1 VTADYETM
9 ETVPSA
15 NNLWLF
21 VCIMHETVK
30 KVVAQYH
37 CAATSNRNWRNNVE
51 SNRFIK
57 IV

>member
-1 VTADYETM
+1 VTAGYETM
-9 ETVPSA
+9 ETVLSA

-21 VCIMHETVK
+21 VCIMHGTVK
-30 KVVAQYH
+30 KVVAQYR
-37 CAATSNRNWRNNVE
+37 CAATSNRNWRSNVE